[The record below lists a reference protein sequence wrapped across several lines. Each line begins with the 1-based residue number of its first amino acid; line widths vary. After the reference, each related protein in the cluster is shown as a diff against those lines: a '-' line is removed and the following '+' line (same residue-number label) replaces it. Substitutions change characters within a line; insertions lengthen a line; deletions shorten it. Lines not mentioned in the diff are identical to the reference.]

1 MIQLFQNPQFGEVR
15 VSEIN
20 GEPIFCLS
28 DLCSALKLSNSR
40 KVKSQLDDD
49 VTLSYPIIDS
59 LGRTQDATFVNEAG
73 MYTVILRSDSL
84 LAKPMQKWVTGEVLP
99 AIRKSGGYMIEKE
112 ESPEETMSR
121 ALLIA
126 QDTLA
131 RQKQRLE
138 MLQAQTNLQN
148 TQLQIAAPK
157 VEYFDAVLQSTSVYV
172 ADQIAKE
179 LGMTAISMNKKLCSM
194 GIIMKRNGQW
204 VLSAKHCNSGL
215 TKTKTHQYTKSD
227 GTAGTSCTTVWTEK
241 GRKFLFDLKESGK
254 I

>member
-1 MIQLFQNPQFGEVR
+1 MITLFKNPQFGEVR
-15 VSEIN
+15 VAELNSV
-20 GEPIFCLS
+20 PVFCLS
-28 DLCSALKLSNSR
+28 DLCKILGLTPSKVSQRLSEDVLSKYPLKTNGGE
-40 KVKSQLDDD
+40 QF
-49 VTLSYPIIDS
+49 
-59 LGRTQDATFVNEAG
+59 ANFVNEDG
-73 MYTVILRSDSL
+73 LYDVILDSRKPE
-84 LAKPMQKWVTGEVLP
+84 AKQFRKWVTGEVLP

-138 MLQAQTNLQN
+138 MLQTQTNLQN

-157 VEYFDAVLQSTSVYV
+157 VEYYDAVLQSTSVYV

-194 GIIMKRNGQW
+194 GILMKRNGQW

-215 TKTKTHQYTKSD
+215 TKTKTHQYTKTD
-227 GTAGTSCTTVWTEK
+227 GSVGTNCITVWTEK
-241 GRKFLFDLKESGK
+241 GRKFLFELKENGK

>member
-1 MIQLFQNPQFGEVR
+1 MIQLIQNPQFGEVR
-15 VSEIN
+15 VAELNSE
-20 GEPIFCLS
+20 PVFCLT
-28 DLCSALKLSNSR
+28 DLCKILDLTPKGVKQRLSDEVISNH
-40 KVKSQLDDD
+40 
-49 VTLSYPIIDS
+49 PIIDS
-59 LGRTQDATFVNEAG
+59 LGRNQNALFVNEDG
-73 MYTVILRSDSL
+73 LYDVILDSRKPE
-84 LAKPMQKWVTGEVLP
+84 AKQFRKWVTGEVLP

-126 QDTLA
+126 KDTLA

-138 MLQAQTNLQN
+138 MLQTQTNLQN

-157 VEYFDAVLQSTSVYV
+157 VEYYDAVLQSTSVYV

-194 GIIMKRNGQW
+194 GILMKRNGQW

-227 GTAGTSCTTVWTEK
+227 GSAGTSCTTVWTEK
-241 GRKFLFDLKESGK
+241 GRKFLFDLKDCGK
-254 I
+254 L